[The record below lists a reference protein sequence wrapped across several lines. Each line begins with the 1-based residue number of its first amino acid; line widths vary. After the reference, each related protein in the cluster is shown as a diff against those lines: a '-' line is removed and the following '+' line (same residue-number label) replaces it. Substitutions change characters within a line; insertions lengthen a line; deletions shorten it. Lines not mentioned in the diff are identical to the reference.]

1 MTVIFFNT
9 SSNTQFCTVFNIV
22 NMSKELNRN
31 AKKRLAKELFLTAKH
46 PKKEIAKMVGA
57 SENTIGKWAKD
68 EKWELLRA
76 NLTTTKENVLS
87 NWYLQLAEMN
97 NNITNRKEGER
108 FPTSSESDR
117 MIKISSAIK
126 KLETETGIAEITSVC
141 IGLCEFVRGYDV
153 EKAKEISE
161 HFNAYIESKMK

>member
-1 MTVIFFNT
+1 MAVFFYYGVLNA
-9 SSNTQFCTVFNIV
+9 QFCTVNKATG
-22 NMSKELNRN
+22 MAKELNRD
-31 AKKRLAKELFLTAKH
+31 AKKKLAKELFLTGKH
-46 PKKEIAKMVGA
+46 PQKEISKMVGA
-57 SENTIGKWAKD
+57 AENTIGRWVKD
-68 EKWELLRA
+68 GKWELLRA

-87 NWYLQLAEMN
+87 NWYAQLAEMN
-97 NNITNRKEGER
+97 KNIADRKEGER

-141 IGLCEFVRGYDV
+141 IGLCEFIRKYDV